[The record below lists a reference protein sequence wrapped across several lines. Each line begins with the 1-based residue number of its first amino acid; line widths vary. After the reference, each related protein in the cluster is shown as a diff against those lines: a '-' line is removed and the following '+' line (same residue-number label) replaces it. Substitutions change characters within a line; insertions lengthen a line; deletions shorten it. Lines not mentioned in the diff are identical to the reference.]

1 MELIFRI
8 FEMKKTLYITNKL
21 FFANWFVPVIG
32 AVLIQVIGIIVS
44 RRLVVKLLPDDYK
57 FNLYI
62 ALLLFVPILAS
73 ILLFLIYFQKR
84 DFTSLGFTKDNNV
97 LTTISG
103 FITGSLLMFFIY
115 ICTGY
120 QVLWKF
126 LPAIPF
132 LLDLFSF
139 YFLHTL
145 SKA

>member
-62 ALLLFVPILAS
+62 ALLLFIPILAS

-84 DFTSLGFTKDNNV
+84 DFTSLGCFNND
-97 LTTISG
+97 LR
-103 FITGSLLMFFIY
+103 IY
-115 ICTGY
+115 Y
-120 QVLWKF
+120 W
-126 LPAIPF
+126 
-132 LLDLFSF
+132 
-139 YFLHTL
+139 
-145 SKA
+145 